1 MLHQIT
7 RYQFFGKRSFDK
19 WVTVFKQSA
28 TGQHQTSV
36 GKANML
42 NLRKIKTFFLI
53 LVNHDIRIFN
63 VVGPIS
69 DDADWTNKIR
79 EIQRAGKNINSFT
92 CSSTKSFDG
101 IVNSYSK
108 QTNYTFSRFLIID
121 HPEYAGTLPNYAK
134 NGDRKKLVKIL
145 CKGQCGTIRW
155 AEMTTHYPGKEA
167 LENSQFGDFAAICLL
182 CGQEARDPYNWGR

>member
-7 RYQFFGKRSFDK
+7 RYQFFGERSFDK
-19 WVTVFKQSA
+19 WVTVFKPSA
-28 TGQHQTSV
+28 TGQNQTSV
-36 GKANML
+36 GKGNML
-42 NLRKIKTFFLI
+42 NLRKTKTFFLI

-92 CSSTKSFDG
+92 YSSTKSFDA

-121 HPEYAGTLPNYAK
+121 HPEYRGTLPKYAE
-134 NGDRKKLVKIL
+134 NADRKKLVKIL
-145 CKGQCGTIRW
+145 CKGQCATIRW
-155 AEMTTHYPGKEA
+155 AEMKVNYPGEEA

-182 CGQEARDPYNWGR
+182 CGQEAGDPYNWGR